1 MGGLVAPHSKPCKKN
16 WDKNLINRPGLLMH
30 TKCQLWATLLDIS
43 DSSFN
48 FNNNPD
54 QDLSTDS
61 NLAQKISITFL
72 VPSNQAVA
80 DNTERYILVVTLTS
94 IVQSQHP
101 NHSTVILKQ
110 QGHLSCH
117 FPFLETKPKK
127 KNTNNV
133 MSRVKPCSNSHDS
146 WCYPVPL
153 ITIDY
158 HVCVQMV
165 QVTVVSDRWQNH
177 ETYP

>member
-1 MGGLVAPHSKPCKKN
+1 MPPIQSLAKKLGQKF
-16 WDKNLINRPGLLMH
+16 DYRPGLLMH
-30 TKCQLWATLLDIS
+30 TKSQLSATSLDIS

-146 WCYPVPL
+146 WCYSMIVS
-153 ITIDY
+153 TII
-158 HVCVQMV
+158 HHCSLSLTTMFVFKWF
-165 QVTVVSDRWQNH
+165 RI
-177 ETYP
+177 P